1 MPFYFLFGDIK
12 KSIVLFPMSSPYIT
26 ALKRI
31 KKHIQK
37 ICMQLHCSTINT
49 SFCFDS

>member
-12 KSIVLFPMSSPYIT
+12 KSIVLFSRSSPYIT

-31 KKHIQK
+31 KNTYRKSA
-37 ICMQLHCSTINT
+37 CSYIVRL
-49 SFCFDS
+49 